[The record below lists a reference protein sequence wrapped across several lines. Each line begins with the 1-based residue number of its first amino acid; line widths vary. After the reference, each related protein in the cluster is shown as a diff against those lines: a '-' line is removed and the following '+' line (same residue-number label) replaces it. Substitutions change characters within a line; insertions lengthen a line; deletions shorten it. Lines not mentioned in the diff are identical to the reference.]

1 MKIPVSNPY
10 ITEKEASSIYEV
22 VKSGWISMGKGV
34 DQFERNFSEYVGC
47 EKSVAVNNGTSAL
60 HLAVIMSG
68 ITEEDEVLIPD
79 ITFFSTASAVM
90 YEKATPILVECD
102 PSTLN
107 ISLEDA
113 ERKITK
119 KTKAIIPVDM
129 NGLSIDYDSI
139 TEFAKKHKLKVIAD
153 SAEALGGEYKGNK
166 VGSQSPIH
174 IFSFF
179 PNKNI
184 TTGEGGMITLNGD
197 GVKYYEKLKELRSM
211 GQSERY
217 HHVSLGFNYR
227 MNDIAATLGIEQ
239 LKKVNYIIDR
249 KKEIVKRYNASFVK
263 NSLIKTPHIPD
274 YATQHSWY
282 MYMIT
287 LDESINRDD
296 VVNFLAEEG
305 IETRCS
311 FPPMH
316 IQPAIIEYMKDR
328 RGSLALDETFS
339 AWQKIIN
346 LPIWSELSSSD
357 QDFVIDKVNQI
368 VRV

>member
-1 MKIPVSNPY
+1 
-10 ITEKEASSIYEV
+10 
-22 VKSGWISMGKGV
+22 
-34 DQFERNFSEYVGC
+34 
-47 EKSVAVNNGTSAL
+47 
-60 HLAVIMSG
+60 
-68 ITEEDEVLIPD
+68 
-79 ITFFSTASAVM
+79 
-90 YEKATPILVECD
+90 
-102 PSTLN
+102 
-107 ISLEDA
+107 
-113 ERKITK
+113 
-119 KTKAIIPVDM
+119 
-129 NGLSIDYDSI
+129 
-139 TEFAKKHKLKVIAD
+139 
-153 SAEALGGEYKGNK
+153 
-166 VGSQSPIH
+166 
-174 IFSFF
+174 
-179 PNKNI
+179 
-184 TTGEGGMITLNGD
+184 
-197 GVKYYEKLKELRSM
+197 
-211 GQSERY
+211 
-217 HHVSLGFNYR
+217 